1 MKEQGF
7 RDHINTDKAKSK
19 STCPTLP
26 STSPSIPSPLRTTG
40 KGNTKWEWSENTKMP
55 RLPWVGPSHAIYYF
69 LIDLPISTYRSLVQR
84 THILLEKVTSLSH
97 GSRLRKLQE
106 RKRGRGREEAKVNVS
121 R

>member
-40 KGNTKWEWSENTKMP
+40 KGNTKWERSENTKMP
-55 RLPWVGPSHAIYYF
+55 RLPWVGPSHVIYYF

-106 RKRGRGREEAKVNVS
+106 RKRGRGRGREMF
-121 R
+121 